1 MMMRDDAVLDA
12 VVKGEDLSMWFT
24 DKFLFRGLNVT
35 ANEGDM
41 IAVVGP
47 SGIGKTTLLKILGLL
62 IRPKEGRVIIR
73 GIDTSEYPER
83 KLYILRR
90 KFIGYSF
97 QEPLFIPTLNV
108 LDNVLLPVY
117 PFSKGDDL
125 INYKKRALEL
135 IESFGLGG
143 MEGKKPDTLSTGERK
158 RVDIIR
164 AIIKKPDLLLLDEP
178 TANLDEESAS
188 IIRNMIEK
196 MSGEAKAII
205 YAVHMDKAL
214 IGMANKIINLSQYN
228 K

>member
-1 MMMRDDAVLDA
+1 MSD
-12 VVKGEDLSMWFT
+12 VVVEGKSLSMWFM
-24 DKFLFRGLNVT
+24 DKFLFRGLNVA

-41 IAVVGP
+41 IAVIGP

-62 IRPKEGRVIIR
+62 MRPREGKVIIR

-90 KFIGYSF
+90 RYIGYSF

-108 LDNVLLPVY
+108 LDNILLPVY
-117 PFSKGDDL
+117 PFSKGEDL
-125 INYKKRALEL
+125 IKYKRRAVGLL
-135 IESFGLGG
+135 ESFGLKG
-143 MEGKKPDTLSTGERK
+143 MEDKKPDTLSTGERK

-188 IIRNMIEK
+188 IIRDMIET

-205 YAVHMDKAL
+205 YAVHVDKAL
-214 IGMANKIINLSQYN
+214 FGMANKRINLRVYSH
-228 K
+228 